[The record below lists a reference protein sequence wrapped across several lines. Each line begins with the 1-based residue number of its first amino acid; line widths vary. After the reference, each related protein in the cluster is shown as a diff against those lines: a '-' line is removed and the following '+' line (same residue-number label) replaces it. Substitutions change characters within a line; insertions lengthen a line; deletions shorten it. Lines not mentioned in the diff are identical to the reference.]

1 MKNRIIFELVVF
13 VFTFVLVYLIYSIVN
28 KQKKGKK
35 KKVPVEVTLLENYF
49 KVDISKLDYNKL
61 IRQISLISS
70 LDVSIIISISCFSN
84 IGFVRII
91 LALVMILP
99 VIFLSYLLFSKYC
112 NKKIQNERGKRKW
125 VILLK

>member
-13 VFTFVLVYLIYSIVN
+13 IFTFVLVYLIYSIVN
-28 KQKKGKK
+28 KQKKEKK

-112 NKKIQNERGKRKW
+112 NKKIQNERGKRK
-125 VILLK
+125 

>member
-1 MKNRIIFELVVF
+1 MKNRIIFELLVF

-35 KKVPVEVTLLENYF
+35 KKVPVEVTLLQNYF
-49 KVDISKLDYNKL
+49 KVDISKLDYKKL

-84 IGFVRII
+84 IGLVRII
-91 LALVMILP
+91 IALVMILP

-112 NKKIQNERGKRKW
+112 NKKIQNERGKRK
-125 VILLK
+125 

>member
-112 NKKIQNERGKRKW
+112 NKKIQNERGKRK
-125 VILLK
+125 